1 MLGTQTFRV
10 TRQHSYLQ
18 ARHRHLL
25 YLSQSQTE
33 TSSVIPL
40 HISQTQSGAMEN
52 HCPGMNGTPCAERQ
66 PLWTGR
72 TQLSVNA
79 CLLDD
84 TLQAVLTEH
93 LVLDANMEGTFWVI
107 LDDINFNWSGPRI
120 LFLVSQVN
128 NDLWL
133 MNLPSSS
140 LCRNTSKLQCTSP
153 SGNVGRGASGCSGI

>member
-1 MLGTQTFRV
+1 MLGTRTFRA

-33 TSSVIPL
+33 TSLVIPL
-40 HISQTQSGAMEN
+40 HINQTVWGYGEPR
-52 HCPGMNGTPCAERQ
+52 PGDEQNSTC
-66 PLWTGR
+66 R
-72 TQLSVNA
+72 TRLSVNA

-93 LVLDANMEGTFWVI
+93 LVPDVNMEGTFCVI
-107 LDDINFNWSGPRI
+107 LDDINFSWSGTRI

-128 NDLWL
+128 NDL
-133 MNLPSSS
+133 
-140 LCRNTSKLQCTSP
+140 
-153 SGNVGRGASGCSGI
+153 

>member
-1 MLGTQTFRV
+1 MLGTRTFRA

-25 YLSQSQTE
+25 YLSPSQTE

-40 HISQTQSGAMEN
+40 HISQTVWGYGEPL
-52 HCPGMNGTPCAERQ
+52 PGDERNSMCRMTA
-66 PLWTGR
+66 PLTGR
-72 TQLSVNA
+72 TRLSVNA

-93 LVLDANMEGTFWVI
+93 LVPDANMEGTFCVI
-107 LDDINFNWSGPRI
+107 LDDINFSWIGPRI

-128 NDLWL
+128 NDL
-133 MNLPSSS
+133 
-140 LCRNTSKLQCTSP
+140 
-153 SGNVGRGASGCSGI
+153 